1 VASVTDDTKLLIM
14 KKTTLKRSR
23 SAGFTLIEI
32 MVVVL
37 IIGLLLGTVGKNIF
51 SALFSSQ
58 RQIAINQIALFEDAL
73 SVYYLNNSSFPESL
87 DNMTEKDNNGQALM
101 KRIPLD
107 PWKNEYIYEIDS
119 DGTPYFI
126 CYGNDGSPGG
136 EDMDADID
144 SRTMRDE

>member
-1 VASVTDDTKLLIM
+1 M
-14 KKTTLKRSR
+14 KTTRNSKSR
-23 SAGFTLIEI
+23 RAGFTLIEI

-58 RQIAINQIALFEDAL
+58 RQIAINQISLFEDAI
-73 SVYYLNNSSFPESL
+73 STYYLTNSSFPESL
-87 DNMTEKDNNGQALM
+87 DDLTEKDNNGQALM

-107 PWKNEYIYEIDS
+107 PWKNEYVYEIDS
-119 DGTPYFI
+119 DGTPFFI
-126 CYGNDGSPGG
+126 CFGNDGSPGG

-144 SRTMRDE
+144 SRTMHDQ

>member
-1 VASVTDDTKLLIM
+1 MASVTDDTKLLIM
-14 KKTTLKRSR
+14 KTTRNSKTRR
-23 SAGFTLIEI
+23 AGFTLIEI

-58 RQIAINQIALFEDAL
+58 RQIAINQISLFEDAI
-73 SVYYLNNSSFPESL
+73 STYYLTNSSYPESL
-87 DNMTEKDNNGQALM
+87 EDLTEKDNNGQALM

-119 DGTPYFI
+119 DGTPFFI
-126 CYGNDGSPGG
+126 CFGNDGAPGG

-144 SRTMRDE
+144 SRTMHDQ